1 MFQIYEALVCL
12 FIMIKKELLYL
23 ATRGTCLLK
32 GFKMVGA
39 RELDAD
45 YRLRVIVGVL
55 ESEN

>member
-1 MFQIYEALVCL
+1 
-12 FIMIKKELLYL
+12 MIKKELLYL
-23 ATRGTCLLK
+23 ATRGTCLFK